1 MENATPFV
9 LIIVALIGS
18 GCISVLVTLVANAR
32 YQKLKEKR
40 LSLEIDGIK
49 LDNKGKSLEIYVNEI
64 KALKDVV
71 ERNAAALRMIEEASA
86 MLTADNGRLK
96 SRIYLLEKFIK
107 QNGLEVPKWSE
118 T

>member
-1 MENATPFV
+1 MENATTFE
-9 LIIVALIGS
+9 LILVSLIGS
-18 GCISVLVTLVANAR
+18 GCISVLVSLVVNAK
-32 YQKLKEKR
+32 YQKLKKKL
-40 LSLEIDGIK
+40 LSLEIDGKK

-86 MLTADNGRLK
+86 MLTADNERLK
-96 SRIYLLEKFIK
+96 ARIYLLEEFIK
-107 QNGLEVPKWSE
+107 QNGLKVPKWSE